1 MCSFI
6 SDGLS
11 CHRLLTT
18 VIREFA
24 STRDQF
30 MLGADLDLRMPCF
43 IFVRDSN
50 LCGCAFRQE
59 AINVCVEQHTEISH
73 GSSYP
78 DMLQA
83 HAVAILIPLTD
94 CMIAQTACV
103 SQCI

>member
-1 MCSFI
+1 MCSFM
-6 SDGLS
+6 SDELS

-18 VIREFA
+18 VIRQA
-24 STRDQF
+24 TTTQDHF
-30 MLGADLDLRMPCF
+30 MLGADLNLRLPCF

-50 LCGCAFRQE
+50 SCGCALCQE

-73 GSSYP
+73 GSSYS
-78 DMLQA
+78 DVLQA

-94 CMIAQTACV
+94 CMVAQTACV